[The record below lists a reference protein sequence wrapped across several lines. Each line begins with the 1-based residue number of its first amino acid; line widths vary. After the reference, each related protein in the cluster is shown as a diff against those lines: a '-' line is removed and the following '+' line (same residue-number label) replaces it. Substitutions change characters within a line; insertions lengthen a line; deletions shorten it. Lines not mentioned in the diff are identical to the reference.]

1 MLVIFFLVLLVYKCE
16 VCLFWECNKCDLLL
30 HIGAHKNKAW
40 LMCQLQLLLPHHEKN
55 YTGSVCVSHPCP
67 LRQCSDVDKVKNYHC
82 GKRWAPA
89 YCTWISLHFFFIL
102 GLFICIKRGE
112 KNKISKPFQSWL
124 TNLMWTYEN
133 KLIQGWDDSAYHTCS
148 PSFDYNLWNLNEIC
162 SIQKNASIS
171 LVFCFQIKLHYIA
184 LFFLNYSCLVKGALL

>member
-1 MLVIFFLVLLVYKCE
+1 MIYCSILVHTKTRHDWCASFSFSFPITKRTTQAPSVFPIPVPWGSALMWIKWRIITVGKDGHLPTVPGFHCIFFS
-16 VCLFWECNKCDLLL
+16 FWGYLSALKE
-30 HIGAHKNKAW
+30 
-40 LMCQLQLLLPHHEKN
+40 
-55 YTGSVCVSHPCP
+55 
-67 LRQCSDVDKVKNYHC
+67 
-82 GKRWAPA
+82 
-89 YCTWISLHFFFIL
+89 
-102 GLFICIKRGE
+102 GE